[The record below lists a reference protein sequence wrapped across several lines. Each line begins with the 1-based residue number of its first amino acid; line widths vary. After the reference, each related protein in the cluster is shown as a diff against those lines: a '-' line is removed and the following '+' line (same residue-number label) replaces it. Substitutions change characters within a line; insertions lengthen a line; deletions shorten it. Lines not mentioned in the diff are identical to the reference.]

1 MEDDNDEFWTDE
13 RRMRIRE
20 MLEQEN
26 IRNDQLRFHVF
37 PGAPLELAPSSQ
49 RKPSRR
55 RTFLLC
61 LVFFVVAWLVVG
73 SLCLFLDF

>member
-20 MLEQEN
+20 MLEHEN

-37 PGAPLELAPSSQ
+37 PGKLEPSSQ
-49 RKPSRR
+49 RKPPRR
-55 RTFLLC
+55 RAFLFC
-61 LVFFVVAWLVVG
+61 LVLFVGACLVIG